1 MKDMKKVNDFERNR
15 QLDMMRFSCFNNA
28 SALLAGSLGGNLQT
42 IISAS
47 QVVQYA
53 EKLFDAILERD
64 YLNYNKIKDNRSID
78 KMTGKIAEPPSSA
91 VGGVPVTLTEK
102 EGREMD
108 VDFPESKEDYE
119 ENNEVVI

>member
-1 MKDMKKVNDFERNR
+1 MKDMQKVNDFESERK
-15 QLDMMRFSCFNNA
+15 LDMMRFSCFNNA

-64 YLNYNKIKDNRSID
+64 YLNYKKIKDNRSID
-78 KMTGKIAEPPSSA
+78 KMTGKIVENANSQ
-91 VGGVPVTLTEK
+91 VGGVPVLFTEK
-102 EGREMD
+102 EGREIGKND
-108 VDFPESKEDYE
+108 D
-119 ENNEVVI
+119 EVVI